1 MKDLRERTIRGG
13 VAKVISQATNF
24 VLRVGSVMILGRLLE
39 PRDFGLVGMVT
50 AIIGVLNLF
59 RDFGLSTATVQRNTV
74 TDGQIST
81 LFWINMLVGA
91 ILGIASAAIAPL
103 VATFYH
109 EPRLVWVTLV
119 LASGFIFNAAGV
131 QHGAILQRQM
141 RFTSLAVIEI
151 ISLVASTAVGIG
163 MALRGFG
170 YWALVGMTI
179 VGPIVS
185 SAGVWL
191 VTAWIPARPT
201 KETEIWSLMRFG
213 GTITLNGLVV
223 YVAYNLEKVLLG
235 RYWGAATVGIY
246 GRAYQLISIPTEN
259 LNSAAGGVAFA
270 ALSRLQDDPIRLKN
284 YFLKAYSLLLALTV
298 PISVICGFFAKDL
311 IFVLLGQKWAEA
323 VPIFR
328 LLAPTMLIFGM
339 INPLWWLHYSIGLVK
354 RSLTVAS
361 VISALVVIGYLIG
374 LSHGPQGVAFAYS
387 AVLTLWA
394 IPHLAWC
401 VRGTML
407 SLREL
412 LMAVAR
418 PLFSSLLG
426 AALALTA
433 QLFYGPLLPA
443 LPRLVLDVLIVCSV
457 YVGMLLYVMGQKDLY
472 LDLLSGLLK
481 RPEVKEAA
489 LASA

>member
-13 VAKVISQATNF
+13 AAKVVSQAANF
-24 VLRVGSVMILGRLLE
+24 TLRLGSVMILGRLLE
-39 PRDFGLVGMVT
+39 PKDFGLVGMVT

-81 LFWINMLVGA
+81 LFWINLLVGA
-91 ILGIASAAIAPL
+91 VLGIVSAAIAPL
-103 VATFYH
+103 VAVFYH
-109 EPRLVWVTLV
+109 EPRLVLVTVV

-141 RFTSLAVIEI
+141 RFTPLAVIDI
-151 ISLVASTAVGIG
+151 VSLVASTAVGIG

-170 YWALVGMTI
+170 YWSLVGMTI
-179 VGPIVS
+179 VAPIVS
-185 SAGVWL
+185 TAGVWF
-191 VTAWIPARPT
+191 VTKWVPAMPS
-201 KETEIWSLMRFG
+201 KEGEIWSLMRFG
-213 GTITLNGLVV
+213 GTVTLNGLVV
-223 YVAYNLEKVLLG
+223 YVAYNMEKVLLG
-235 RYWGAATVGIY
+235 RYWGAAAVGIY
-246 GRAYQLISIPTEN
+246 GRAYQLINIPTDN

-270 ALSRLQDDPIRLKN
+270 ALSRLQDDPQRLKN
-284 YFLKAYSLLLALTV
+284 YFLKAYSMLLALTV
-298 PISVICGFFAKDL
+298 PITVICAIFAKDL
-311 IFVLLGQKWAEA
+311 ILVLLGPKWAEA

-328 LLAPTMLIFGM
+328 LLAPTMLIFAM

-354 RSLTVAS
+354 RSLTVAA
-361 VISALVVIGYLIG
+361 VISVLVVIGYLFG

-412 LMAVAR
+412 LMATAR

-426 AALALTA
+426 GALALAA
-433 QLFYGPLLPA
+433 QFFYGPLVPA
-443 LPRLVLDVLIVCSV
+443 LPRLVLGVLIVCSV
-457 YVGMLLYVMGQKDLY
+457 YLGMLLYVMGQKELY
-472 LDLLSGLLK
+472 LDLLRGLLK
-481 RPEVKEAA
+481 RPAVKETA
-489 LASA
+489 LVSV